1 MQSGAAGRS
10 DPLATLTA
18 DQIQLLENNFAQM
31 KQPDGSSLMLI
42 AAECGLTEEL
52 TAQWFKQ
59 RIAKWRESEGFP
71 PESGSVKD

>member
-10 DPLATLTA
+10 DPLATLTEE
-18 DQIQLLENNFAQM
+18 QVQQLEDNFARM
-31 KQPDGSSLMLI
+31 RQPDASSLMLI

-59 RIAKWRESEGFP
+59 RIAKWRQSEGFP
-71 PESGSVKD
+71 AESGSVKD